1 MTENDVQYGTGAPL
15 SAKRLMGAMAT
26 ATQRKY
32 DAGTALID
40 ATALVDARTESLA
53 LIEAMTVDAWVGAM
67 TEADRKTAYGTN
79 DADRKRNSTTML
91 AGNAAV
97 AAERHALVEAEYAA
111 ALARLDLERS
121 ADHVQNLRSIAWA
134 WGSECNRGYEPVEDR
149 MARRD
154 QALPASMMAER
165 AGIKLTR
172 DVD

>member
-1 MTENDVQYGTGAPL
+1 MKFLVVGCGSMGKRRMRCLKANGQQDIIAFDTREDRREEVKKLYGGNDT
-15 SAKRLMGAMAT
+15 
-26 ATQRKY
+26 
-32 DAGTALID
+32 
-40 ATALVDARTESLA
+40 
-53 LIEAMTVDAWVGAM
+53 
-67 TEADRKTAYGTN
+67 
-79 DADRKRNSTTML
+79 DRKRNSTKFL
-91 AGNAAV
+91 AGDATV
-97 AAERHALVEAEYAA
+97 ATERHALVEAEYAA